1 MRFGQIQIKIFFM
14 TPRFHFLFLK
24 NKKSYTELVVYPN
37 FPKCNVK
44 FNLEIYNNTGI
55 KIKKLNSV
63 LKISNKLN
71 KPIYLDIKKILD
83 KDNIK
88 INYKKDHLIKLI
100 VDGNGKVP
108 TRLKFGLN
116 LGFKNKF
123 DVPSNICFNA
133 HVRTQKY

>member
-1 MRFGQIQIKIFFM
+1 M
-14 TPRFHFLFLK
+14 TPRFHFLFK

-116 LGFKNKF
+116 LGLKINLMFLQIF
-123 DVPSNICFNA
+123 VLTPMF
-133 HVRTQKY
+133 RTQKY